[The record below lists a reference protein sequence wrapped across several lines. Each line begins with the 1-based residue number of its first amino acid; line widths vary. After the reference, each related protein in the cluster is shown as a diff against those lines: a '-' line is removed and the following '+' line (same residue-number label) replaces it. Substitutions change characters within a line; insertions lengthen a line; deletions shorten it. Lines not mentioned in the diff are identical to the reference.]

1 MSHAR
6 KLRLLFLLIA
16 MCSVFIITYEGNFL
30 LVSDRGKCVCV
41 LTNLCSVHTEAKTL
55 FKNCFLNTV

>member
-30 LVSDRGKCVCV
+30 LVSDRGKCVYI
-41 LTNLCSVHTEAKTL
+41 NFAL
-55 FKNCFLNTV
+55 FTPKLKHV

>member
-30 LVSDRGKCVCV
+30 LVSDRGKCVCI
-41 LTNLCSVHTEAKTL
+41 N
-55 FKNCFLNTV
+55 